1 MRDSAGKRA
10 NRFHSLRPKELRLH
24 PFLFRD
30 VSIDDENRFGLSL
43 IVTNQSPAALN
54 NDFGAISSRLMHLT
68 LPFSVLNYGLARSI
82 ELCRTFFK
90 KDVFRV
96 SADYFFSGPPID
108 LFSPLVP
115 EQNVLVEIAHQNG
128 VLSLVQ

>member
-1 MRDSAGKRA
+1 MCDSASERA

-24 PFLFRD
+24 PFLFGD
-30 VSIDDENRFGLSL
+30 VSIDYENRFGLSL
-43 IVTNQSPAALN
+43 IVTNQSPTALN
-54 NDFGAISSRLMHLT
+54 NNFGAISSRLMHFT
-68 LPFSVLNYGLARSI
+68 LPFSVLDYGLARSV
-82 ELCRTFFK
+82 ELCRTVFE

-96 SADYFFSGPPID
+96 PTNYFCSGPPID

-115 EQNVLVEIAHQNG
+115 EQNGLVEIAHQNG